1 MNLAS
6 ILEICLSSGT
16 FSIVNSPIMTVFLI
30 GGPPCKWTPAG
41 TPPRVYADA
50 GAALLKLEG
59 FTAAGIGQLAPD
71 SSKMEEWAVK
81 IATMRS
87 THAENLIAALA
98 RPLNV

>member
-1 MNLAS
+1 M
-6 ILEICLSSGT
+6 T
-16 FSIVNSPIMTVFLI
+16 FFLI
-30 GGPPCKWTPAG
+30 GGPPRKWTPAG
-41 TPPRVYADA
+41 TPPSVYADA
-50 GAALLKLEG
+50 GADLLKLEG
-59 FTAAGIGQLAPD
+59 FTAARMDQLAPD